1 LGILKQYDM
10 IPATHK
16 SLPQRLPFYYGWINV
31 IAAAAAMTAT
41 LPGRTHGLGLITKKL
56 LEDLQISE
64 TRYGEINLATALL
77 GALFCIP
84 IGSLIDR
91 VGVRAVATGVS
102 AGLGV
107 AVLAMAAA
115 TGPLSLFVTLL
126 AVRGLGQSAL
136 SVVSM
141 AIVGKWFGRRLG
153 MAMGVY
159 SVLLTIGF
167 AATVPGTG
175 YLVEVAGWRTGW
187 NSCALALLAGM
198 APLAWLLV
206 RDDPASC
213 GVSGDVGPS
222 SAVADNSSG
231 ADFTLRDALSSPAFW
246 VFALGTSMFNLVWS
260 AVTLWNELI
269 LEERGFNASAAIEV
283 MTVLTA
289 SGLISNLAAGAIARR
304 GNLGRLLAFGLVVLA
319 ISLALFPR
327 ITSIGQLRL
336 YAVAMGL
343 TGGIV
348 TVVFFAAWRHLFG
361 AAHLGRIQ
369 GAAQLI
375 TVLASSVGPLLM
387 AQSHEGTGSYT
398 SMFYLLAA
406 VVGVL
411 SLAAAV
417 VPLPVWRRERAAAE
431 GHPWAAAE
439 SLGE

>member
-1 LGILKQYDM
+1 M
-10 IPATHK
+10 TPAPRK

-31 IAAAAAMTAT
+31 IVAAAAMTAT
-41 LPGRTHGLGLITKKL
+41 LPGRTHGLGLITKPL

-64 TRYGEINLATALL
+64 TLYGAINLATALL

-84 IGSLIDR
+84 VGYLIDR
-91 VGVRAVATGVS
+91 FGVRLVATGVS

-107 AVLAMAAA
+107 AVLAMAAVR
-115 TGPLSLFVTLL
+115 GPFSLFVTLF

-141 AIVGKWFGRRLG
+141 TIVGKWFSRRLG
-153 MAMGVY
+153 VAMGVF

-167 AATVPGTG
+167 IATVLGTG
-175 YLVEVAGWRTGW
+175 NLVQESGWRAAW
-187 NSCALALLAGM
+187 NGIALALLLVM

-206 RDDPASC
+206 RDDPVTC
-213 GVSGDVGPS
+213 GVSSDVDASLVIPE
-222 SAVADNSSG
+222 NFPG
-231 ADFTLRDALSSPAFW
+231 ADFNLAGALATPAFW
-246 VFALGTSMFNLVWS
+246 VFALGTSVFNLVWS

-289 SGLISNLAAGAIARR
+289 SGLISNLAGGAIARR
-304 GNLGRLLAFGLVVLA
+304 GNLGRLLAFGLFVLT
-319 ISLALFPR
+319 ISLAFFPR
-327 ITSIGQLRL
+327 ITSTGQLRT

-387 AQSHEGTGSYT
+387 AQSRASTGSYT
-398 SMFYLLAA
+398 PMFYAMAA
-406 VVGVL
+406 VVGIL
-411 SLAAAV
+411 ALAAAV
-417 VPLPVWRRERAAAE
+417 VPIPVVRRERAAAE
-431 GHPWAAAE
+431 DHPWTAAE
-439 SLGE
+439 SLQE